1 MHRLLLYGH
10 CVIVYHCLIGGN
22 HMTTEELENEE
33 RTTKQWQENQ
43 ALARFQLISPLLD
56 ESLDQA
62 KRIELREQISEQH
75 QISTRSLY
83 RYENYYRKNGF
94 SGLKPMNRESRTAQ
108 SLPDNFDELVNEAI
122 QLKREVPS
130 RSVAQIILILEMEG
144 RVPPGILKR
153 STMQRHLYKSGFGKK
168 QMKKYLDA
176 RNSSSKR
183 FCKPHRMMLVES
195 DIKYGLKLPIGPNG
209 TKVQTYLVVIID
221 NHSRYVLEAKWY
233 DHQRE
238 SIVEDCYHRA
248 ILKHGKMQACYH
260 DNGKQFV
267 SKQLLQSLSTLGI
280 RVLRAKPYAPQSKGG
295 VEVFNRFVNAFLAEA
310 SAQKIKTLEELNQF
324 WDIWLEEYYHN
335 KPHEGIEEYYK
346 SLRSPVPSE
355 GISPRQEWNR
365 DSHPLVFLD
374 ANAVGNAFLHHEYRD
389 VDKGGCIR
397 VAGQMYE
404 TSTSLIGAKVAI
416 TYDPLKPEMITV
428 SYEGIKPFLAKPL
441 RIGEYCDPKPEIPV
455 SMLPA
460 EPESSRFLEGLKRQ
474 RETSL
479 QMEANALSFSS
490 YGREVA
496 DHV

>member
-1 MHRLLLYGH
+1 MK
-10 CVIVYHCLIGGN
+10 
-22 HMTTEELENEE
+22 TDELEKAA
-33 RTTKQWQENQ
+33 RTTKQWQEDQ
-43 ALARFQLISPLLD
+43 ALARFQMISPLLD

-62 KRIELREQISEQH
+62 KRTELREQLSMQY

-83 RYENYYRKNGF
+83 RYENYYRENGF
-94 SGLKPMNRESRTAQ
+94 SGLKPRNRESRRAQ
-108 SLPDNFDELVNEAI
+108 TLPDNFEELVSEAI

-144 RVPPGILKR
+144 LVPPGVLKR
-153 STMQRHLYKSGFGKK
+153 STMQRYLYKSGFGKK
-168 QMKKYLDA
+168 QMKKYTDA
-176 RNSSSKR
+176 RKSSSKR

-209 TKVQTYLVVIID
+209 TRIQTYLVVIID

-248 ILKHGKMQACYH
+248 ILKHGRIRSCYH

-267 SKQLLQSLSTLGI
+267 SKQLIQSLSMLGI
-280 RVLRAKPYAPQSKGG
+280 RVLKAKPYAPQSKGG
-295 VEVFNRFVNAFLAEA
+295 VEVFNRFVNSFLAEA

-346 SLRSPVPSE
+346 SLRSPVPPG
-355 GISPRQEWNR
+355 GISPLQEWNR

-374 ANAVGNAFLHHEYRD
+374 ANTVGNAFLHHEYRE

-404 TSTSLIGAKVAI
+404 TSTALIGAKVAI
-416 TYDPLKPEMITV
+416 SYDPLKPEIITV
-428 SYEGIKPFLAKPL
+428 SYEGVKPFLAKPL
-441 RIGEYCDPKPEIPV
+441 QINEYCDPKPEIPV
-455 SMLPA
+455 SMLPI

-474 RETSL
+474 RENSL
-479 QMEANALSFSS
+479 RMQANALSFSG
-490 YGREVA
+490 YGKGESG
-496 DHV
+496 HV

>member
-1 MHRLLLYGH
+1 MITNELK
-10 CVIVYHCLIGGN
+10 
-22 HMTTEELENEE
+22 TEEQI
-33 RTTKQWQENQ
+33 TKAWQEDQ
-43 ALARFQLISPLLD
+43 ALARFQMFSPLLD

-62 KRIELREQISEQH
+62 KRVELREQLSQQY

-83 RYENYYRKNGF
+83 RYENYYRENGF
-94 SGLKPMNRESRTAQ
+94 WGLKPMNRESRRTQ
-108 SLPDNFDELVNEAI
+108 SLPENFDELVSEAI

-153 STMQRHLYKSGFGKK
+153 STMQRYLYKSGFGKK
-168 QMKKYLDA
+168 QMKKYTEA
-176 RNSSSKR
+176 RKSSSKR

-209 TKVQTYLVVIID
+209 TRVQTYLVVIID

-238 SIVEDCYHRA
+238 SIVEDWVMKA
-248 ILKHGKMQACYH
+248 
-260 DNGKQFV
+260 N
-267 SKQLLQSLSTLGI
+267 
-280 RVLRAKPYAPQSKGG
+280 PYSPQSKGG

-310 SAQKIKTLEELNQF
+310 SAQKIRTLEGLNQF

-346 SLRSPVPSE
+346 SLRSPVPAG
-355 GISPRQEWNR
+355 GISPLQEWNR

-374 ANAVGNAFLHHEYRD
+374 AGVVGNAFQHHEERE

-397 VAGQMYE
+397 VAGQLYE
-404 TSTSLIGAKVAI
+404 TSTSLIGAKVRI
-416 TYDPLKPEMITV
+416 SYDPLKPEIITV
-428 SYEGIKPFLAKPL
+428 SYDGIKPFLAKPL
-441 RIGEYCDPKPEIPV
+441 QINEYCDPKPEIPA
-455 SMLPA
+455 SMLPE
-460 EPESSRFLEGLKRQ
+460 EPESSRFLEGLKRR
-474 RETSL
+474 REQSL
-479 QMEANALSFSS
+479 RMQADALSFSN
-490 YGREVA
+490 YGKGDT

>member
-1 MHRLLLYGH
+1 M
-10 CVIVYHCLIGGN
+10 
-22 HMTTEELENEE
+22 MTEELVKEE
-33 RTTKQWQENQ
+33 TATKQWQEDQ
-43 ALARFQLISPLLD
+43 ALARYQMISPLLD

-62 KRIELREQISEQH
+62 KRVELREQLSTQY

-83 RYENYYRKNGF
+83 RYENFYRENGF
-94 SGLKPMNRESRTAQ
+94 SGLKPMNRESRRAQ
-108 SLPDNFDELVNEAI
+108 SLPVNFEELVNEAI

-144 RVPPGILKR
+144 LVPPGMLKR
-153 STMQRHLYKSGFGKK
+153 STMQRYLYKSGFGKK
-168 QMKKYLDA
+168 QMKKYTDA
-176 RNSSSKR
+176 RKSSSKR

-209 TKVQTYLVVIID
+209 TRVQTYLVVIID

-248 ILKHGKMQACYH
+248 ILKHGRIRAAYH

-267 SKQLLQSLSTLGI
+267 SKQLIQSLSKLGT
-280 RVLRAKPYAPQSKGG
+280 RVLKAKPYSPQSKGG

-346 SLRSPVPSE
+346 SLHSPVPAG
-355 GISPRQEWNR
+355 GISPLQEWNR
-365 DSHPLVFLD
+365 DSHRLVFLD
-374 ANAVGNAFLHHEYRD
+374 TGIVGNAFLHHEFRE
-389 VDKGGCIR
+389 VDKGGCIS
-397 VAGQMYE
+397 VNGQMYE
-404 TSTSLIGAKVAI
+404 TSTSLIGARVGI
-416 TYDPLKPEMITV
+416 SYDPLKPEIITV
-428 SYEGIKPFLAKPL
+428 SFDGIKPFLAKPL
-441 RIGEYCDPKPEIPV
+441 QINEYCDPKPEIPL
-455 SMLPA
+455 SMLPV

-474 RETSL
+474 REQSL
-479 QMEANALSFSS
+479 CLQANALSFSS
-490 YGREVA
+490 YGKGDA